1 MSQAGYIQSQLL
13 SPLWVR
19 RRGREEDTVKRKA
32 CKTLCR
38 SRYQMDQ
45 WTSDSGK
52 GRRPMYLQRFGV
64 QNLRGTTRGEI
75 TYLIRFFDAAWPVPS
90 PCYRY
95 RMRRSKT
102 RLTFESRRNFGWVW
116 TLIKFEDSLVR
127 GLTKP
132 ASI

>member
-1 MSQAGYIQSQLL
+1 MSRAGYIQSQPL

-19 RRGREEDTVKRKA
+19 RRGREEDTVKCEA
-32 CKTLCR
+32 CKTLCH
-38 SRYQMDQ
+38 SRYQMEQ
-45 WTSDSGK
+45 WSNDCRK
-52 GRRPMYLQRFGV
+52 WQHPMYLRHFGV
-64 QNLRGTTRGEI
+64 QDLRGTTCGEN
-75 TYLIRFFDAAWPVPS
+75 TYLMRFFDAAWPVP
-90 PCYRY
+90 PLCYRY

-102 RLTFESRRNFGWVW
+102 RLTFESRRNLEWVW